1 MEKNVIFLPSCD
13 SAQTLATTS
22 SASAICSAVQLEEI
36 RRLVSGK
43 RKSAIPKNEMIEMIA
58 IQTLKTITSRER
70 KLKNLIFSF
79 F

>member
-1 MEKNVIFLPSCD
+1 MKKNVIFLPSCD

-43 RKSAIPKNEMIEMIA
+43 RKSAIPRNEMIEMIA
-58 IQTLKTITSRER
+58 NQTLNTITSRER
-70 KLKNLIFSF
+70 KLKNRMFLF